1 MNLYHQKS
9 SLVILSLSLVLLL
22 NSCRSDDSPLLYNP
36 VTYELDLDDLPQA
49 VLPADNPLT
58 EAGVELG
65 KMLFHDRRLSLDGSV
80 SCASCHRQEDGFSD
94 PRRFSRGIEGRRGT
108 RQSMPIFNMALH
120 NNGFFWDGRAT
131 TLREQA
137 LMPIEDP
144 LEMGE
149 TLERVV
155 AKLQD
160 DGRYRDQFFR
170 AFGEE
175 GIDSDKMG
183 LALEQFMFSIVSINS
198 KYDQVQ
204 RGEASF
210 TDAEERGRLVFVQSG
225 CDHCHSGT
233 NFENNQYL
241 NNGLDASFEDEGRA
255 RVTNNPADAGK
266 FKVPSLRNVALTAPY
281 MHDGRFRTLEDV
293 VEHYSSG
300 IVSSS
305 TLAPSLANH
314 AQQGGLQLSNQQK
327 EDLIDFLRAL
337 TDDDLPNNPAYSRGR
352 P

>member
-9 SLVILSLSLVLLL
+9 SLVILSLSLILLL

-36 VTYELDLDDLPQA
+36 VTYELDLDDLPQV

-266 FKVPSLRNVALTAPY
+266 FKVPSLRNIALTAPY

-314 AQQGGLQLSNQQK
+314 VQQGGLQFSNQQK